1 MKKLILVISKDPGT
15 RYWKDCLKNNRNLC
29 KLVIIDTQQEE
40 GDAEFRMITLEP
52 DTPNRLHPELI
63 DEFLSEENQ
72 VYLLVCEPDNPLIP
86 PEVFRKNNVVPG
98 AKPMAQYYLLS
109 ERQRQ
114 IIHYLSRENSY
125 KEIASILG
133 ISYHTVKHQIEII
146 YFKWNVKNKRAAI
159 DLYGEYA
166 QGLN

>member
-1 MKKLILVISKDPGT
+1 MKKIILVISKDPAT
-15 RYWKDCLKNNRNLC
+15 RNWKDCVKNNRNLC

-52 DTPNRLHPELI
+52 DTPNRLDPALMDEL
-63 DEFLSEENQ
+63 LSEENQ

-86 PEVFRKNNVVPG
+86 PEVFQKNNAVMEV
-98 AKPMAQYYLLS
+98 KPLAQYYLLS